1 MTTSNVRFAAI
12 TSDDIVRGVYV
23 WAPGLPWTPPP
34 YQEYDADG
42 NPVGDP
48 QPTTA
53 VPDTDPPTAQIGY
66 SYNPGDGTFTPVPE
80 PAVASQPGLMSR
92 ILSALNPFK

>member
-1 MTTSNVRFAAI
+1 MARYAVINLSNVI
-12 TSDDIVRGVYV
+12 TNMVDWNGNLET
-23 WAPGLPWTPPP
+23 WAPYPDIDGTP
-34 YQEYDADG
+34 Q
-42 NPVGDP
+42 
-48 QPTTA
+48 TA

-80 PAVASQPGLMSR
+80 PVTQSPGLISR

>member
-1 MTTSNVRFAAI
+1 MSNRYAAI
-12 TSDDIVRGVYV
+12 TASNYVAGVYLWDGV
-23 WAPGLPWTPPP
+23 SEWTPPP

-53 VPDTDPPTAQIGY
+53 VPDTDPPTAMIGY

-80 PAVASQPGLMSR
+80 PVVASQPGLISR
-92 ILSALNPFK
+92 ILSAINPFK

>member
-1 MTTSNVRFAAI
+1 MARYAAI
-12 TSDDIVRGVYV
+12 TASNYVAGVYLWDGV
-23 WAPGLPWTPPP
+23 SEWTPPP

-66 SYNPGDGTFTPVPE
+66 IYSPADGSFGPP
-80 PAVASQPGLMSR
+80 S
-92 ILSALNPFK
+92 I

>member
-1 MTTSNVRFAAI
+1 MNARYAGI
-12 TSDDIVRGVYV
+12 TSDDIVRGVYIWDGV
-23 WAPGLPWTPPP
+23 AKWTVTF
-34 YQEYDADG
+34 QETDADG

-53 VPDTDPPTAQIGY
+53 VPDTDPPTAQIGFI
-66 SYNPGDGTFTPVPE
+66 YNPSDGTFAPPATPQ
-80 PAVASQPGLMSR
+80 SPGLFSR

>member
-1 MTTSNVRFAAI
+1 MSDRYAAI
-12 TSDDIVRGVYV
+12 TASNYVSGVYLWDGV
-23 WAPGLPWTPPP
+23 SEWTPPP
-34 YQEYDADG
+34 YQPTDENACA
-42 NPVGDP
+42 VGDP

-80 PAVASQPGLMSR
+80 PVVASQPGLISR

>member
-1 MTTSNVRFAAI
+1 MTTSNVRFAAV
-12 TSDDIVRGVYV
+12 TASNYVAGVYI

-53 VPDTDPPTAQIGY
+53 VPDTEPPTAQPGG
-66 SYNPGDGTFTPVPE
+66 SYD
-80 PAVASQPGLMSR
+80 PATGEF
-92 ILSALNPFK
+92 SAP

>member
-1 MTTSNVRFAAI
+1 MSRFAV
-12 TSDDIVRGVYV
+12 IVADNTVV
-23 WAPGLPWTPPP
+23 NVIASMEEPPFWTLP
-34 YQEYDADG
+34 YQPTDADG

-66 SYNPGDGTFTPVPE
+66 IYNPADGSF
-80 PAVASQPGLMSR
+80 GLPS
-92 ILSALNPFK
+92 I

>member
-1 MTTSNVRFAAI
+1 MARYAAI
-12 TSDDIVRGVYV
+12 TSDNIVRGVYY
-23 WAPGLPWTPPP
+23 WAASFDWIPPP
-34 YQEYDADG
+34 YQPTDADG

-53 VPDTDPPTAQIGY
+53 VLDTDPPTAQIGY

-80 PAVASQPGLMSR
+80 PVVASQPGLISR
-92 ILSALNPFK
+92 ILSALNPFKPAL